1 MKRKKLAQKKTVK
14 IRKRIFLPLIG
25 SVLLCSSFFVFAD
38 RYGDLELFAK
48 VLNLIEKNYLKP
60 LNAKTLV
67 HGAIRGLLR
76 EIDPHSYFLTP
87 ADMAL
92 FKKKTRGN
100 HYGIGVEIAKKDK
113 ALIILSVIPN
123 SPAERAG
130 LKQGDHL
137 ISVNGELNEH
147 LTMDEFLEKVR
158 RAKTHTLTISR
169 QNKAHPMKIRVKP
182 GRLQIPSVQF
192 QTLETGKLY
201 VRIFQFT
208 KSTFSELYAI
218 FKKYPPK
225 KGLLLD
231 LRGNPGGLFEQAI
244 KITDLFINAGDI
256 VHFKARGEKQNR
268 SFSALRS
275 NTLPNFPLV
284 ILMDEYSASASEVL
298 AGALRD
304 HKRALLVG
312 RKSFGKGS
320 VQKLFHM
327 KNNYGLK
334 LTVGEYQTPSGNS
347 IHKKGIKPH
356 IPIDKLKSDKI
367 SSGPTDKKILEDP
380 EVIQA
385 LEYLNDFKKTAK
397 KFL

>member
-1 MKRKKLAQKKTVK
+1 MKRKKLEKKKIVK
-14 IRKRIFLPLIG
+14 TRKRIFLPLIG

-48 VLNLIEKNYLKP
+48 ALNLIEKNYLKP

-92 FKKKTRGN
+92 FKKKTQGN

-147 LTMDEFLEKVR
+147 LTIDEFLEKVR

-182 GRLQIPSVQF
+182 GRLQIPSIQF

-208 KSTFSELYAI
+208 KGTFSELYAI
-218 FKKYPPK
+218 LKKDPPK

-256 VHFKARGEKQNR
+256 VHFKARGGKQNR

-275 NTLPNFPLV
+275 NTLPNFPLM

-347 IHKKGIKPH
+347 IHRKGIEPH
-356 IPIDKLKSDKI
+356 IPIDKPKGDKI
-367 SSGPTDKKILEDP
+367 SSGSTNKKMLEDP
-380 EVIQA
+380 EIIQA
-385 LEYLNDFKKTAK
+385 LEYLNDFDKTAK

>member
-1 MKRKKLAQKKTVK
+1 MKRNKFPQKRTVK
-14 IRKRIFLPLIG
+14 IRNRIFLPLIG
-25 SVLLCSSFFVFAD
+25 SVLLYGSFFVFAD

-48 VLNLIEKNYLKP
+48 VLNLIERNYLKP
-60 LNAKTLV
+60 LTAKTLV
-67 HGAIRGLLR
+67 HGAIRGLIR

-100 HYGIGVEIAKKDK
+100 HYGIGVEVEKKDK
-113 ALIILSVIPN
+113 TLIILSVMPK

-130 LKQGDHL
+130 LKQGDRL

-147 LTMDEFLEKVR
+147 LTIDEFLEKVR
-158 RAKTHTLTISR
+158 RAKTHTLIISR
-169 QNKAHPMKIRVKP
+169 QNKAHPLEIRVKP

-208 KSTFSELYAI
+208 KGTFSELYAI
-218 FKKYPPK
+218 LKKYPPK

-231 LRGNPGGLFEQAI
+231 LRGNPGGIFEQAI

-256 VHFKARGEKQNR
+256 VHFKAREKKQNR
-268 SFSALRS
+268 SFPALRS
-275 NTLPNFPLV
+275 NTLPNFPVV
-284 ILMDEYSASASEVL
+284 ILMNEYSASASEVL

-304 HKRALLVG
+304 HKRALIVG

-347 IHKKGIKPH
+347 IHRKGIEPH
-356 IPIDKLKSDKI
+356 ISIVRPKGDKI
-367 SSGPTDKKILEDP
+367 SSGPANKKMLEDP

-385 LEYLNDFKKTAK
+385 LEYLNDFDKTAK